1 MDSNPARGTTFVLQ
15 RQNSQ
20 KKNHNTMY
28 SLIYCAKVLTR
39 NIIGGFPTKAIAV
52 LSFRLLPPL
61 KTRQKQM
68 ISAPH
73 SERSLA
79 TKGNNETSII
89 RRKACLGLKGHSPTR
104 ATLGRTTFPTS
115 PYKTW
120 RTVNMKKKK
129 GWLG

>member
-28 SLIYCAKVLTR
+28 SLIYRAKVLTR

-61 KTRQKQM
+61 KKTRQKQM
-68 ISAPH
+68 INAPH
-73 SERSLA
+73 SEKPLA
-79 TKGNNETSII
+79 TKGKNEASII
-89 RRKACLGLKGHSPTR
+89 RRKACHGLKGHSPTR
-104 ATLGRTTFPTS
+104 ATLGWTTFPKS

-120 RTVNMKKKK
+120 RTVYMRKKRD
-129 GWLG
+129 G